1 MIFTYEQPFAF
12 VDVETTGGTLGQDRL
27 TEIAII
33 HYDGH
38 EVSSYQT
45 RINPE
50 CHISSFIEN
59 LTGISNAMVANA
71 PVFAQVASKIH
82 TLLEGQVFVAHN
94 ARFDHGFIKSEFAR
108 LGMPFRAP
116 QLCTVK
122 LSRKLYPQYQRHGLD
137 YLVQRHHLQMSA
149 RHRAY
154 ADAHALLQ
162 FWQLLN
168 VQFKAEHLQKTVKEL
183 MTIPHLPA
191 HIDNEEV
198 DSIPNRPGVYLL
210 YDDTNQPVFIDRGNR
225 LRQRLLTFFARDQA
239 LPPEKSI
246 AAQIRKIEHIQCSG
260 ELDAL
265 LTEIKMIQQYQP
277 VHNKPIKYGHA
288 GNNLKDWPFRNLAV
302 LHEVHKTHL
311 IRHWHYVGTVQ
322 NREELQQFSGEEE
335 GLFSKEIYKILVRQ
349 MNRLVAV

>member
-1 MIFTYEQPFAF
+1 MTFTYEQPFAF

-45 RINPE
+45 LINPE

-71 PVFAQVASKIH
+71 PVFAQVANKIQM
-82 TLLEGQVFVAHN
+82 LLEGHVFVAHN
-94 ARFDHGFIKSEFAR
+94 ARFDMSFIKSEFNR
-108 LGMPFRAP
+108 LGIAFRVP

-137 YLVQRHHLQMSA
+137 YLIQRHHLQMSA

-168 VQFKAEHLQKTVKEL
+168 IQFRAEHLQKTVKEL

-191 HIDNEEV
+191 HIDPEEV
-198 DSIPNRPGVYLL
+198 ESIPNRPGVYLL
-210 YDDTNQPVFIDRGNR
+210 YDNNQPIYIDKGNR
-225 LRQRLLTFFARDQA
+225 LRQRLLTFFAKDHS
-239 LPPEKSI
+239 LPAEQSI
-246 AAQIRKIEHIQCSG
+246 ATQIRKIEHIQCSG

-265 LTEIKMIQQYQP
+265 LTEIEMIQKYQP
-277 VHNKPIKYGHA
+277 VHNKPIKYGQA
-288 GNNLKDWPFRNLAV
+288 GNNLKDWPFRNLAA
-302 LHEVHKTHL
+302 LHEGHITHL
-311 IRHWHYVGTVQ
+311 IRHWHYLGTVQ
-322 NREELQQFSGEEE
+322 NREELQRFSGLEE
-335 GLFSKEIYKILVRQ
+335 GLFSREIYKILVRQ